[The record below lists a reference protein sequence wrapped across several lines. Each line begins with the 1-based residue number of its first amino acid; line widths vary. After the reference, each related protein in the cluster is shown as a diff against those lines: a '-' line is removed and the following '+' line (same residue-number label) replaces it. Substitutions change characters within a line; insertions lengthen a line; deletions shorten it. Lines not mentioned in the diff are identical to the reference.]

1 MPNKTYAIEWL
12 ESSRHNLETA
22 VFLFKHRHYKDVIAI
37 DIHQSVE
44 KAFKSIYAYYG
55 HIIPRTH
62 FLPQL
67 FEFAKSKIIR
77 IEESPDDI
85 LEISEY
91 YKSDRY
97 PVPRYTLPSD
107 SEINKNLMIA
117 KRLYDI
123 IEQHIT
129 ID

>member
-1 MPNKTYAIEWL
+1 MPNKTYALEWL

-22 VFLFKHRHYKDVIAI
+22 VFLFKHNHYTDVIAV

-44 KAFKSIYAYYG
+44 KSFKSIYAYYG

-67 FEFAKSKIIR
+67 YEFVKSKIIR

-97 PVPRYTLPSD
+97 PGPRYTLPSD
-107 SEINKNLMIA
+107 SERLS
-117 KRLYDI
+117 KREAAISPIQLSRN
-123 IEQHIT
+123 T
-129 ID
+129 